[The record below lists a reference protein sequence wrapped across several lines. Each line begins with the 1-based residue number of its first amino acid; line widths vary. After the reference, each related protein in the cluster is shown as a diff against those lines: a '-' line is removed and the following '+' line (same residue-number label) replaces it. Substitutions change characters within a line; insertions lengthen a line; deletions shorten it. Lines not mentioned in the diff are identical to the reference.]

1 MIFVKIG
8 CPDTSDFE
16 VLLWYLPKAIRA
28 NRKLQVGVSSTT
40 SHALRRGSATDVI
53 VNYPGRLESLSG
65 PYISDKIPQTITRD
79 ETQAFKNIS
88 RLGQ

>member
-40 SHALRRGSATDVI
+40 SHAFTVVYLSVPLLDSDQPRFVRG
-53 VNYPGRLESLSG
+53 GRCEC
-65 PYISDKIPQTITRD
+65 
-79 ETQAFKNIS
+79 
-88 RLGQ
+88 